1 MKALKITHNIS
12 NAENHILDKYLIDI
26 SKHELLS
33 VEEEYALAREVKK
46 GDMDAL
52 DKLVKA
58 NLRFVVSVAKQYQ
71 GQGLPLNDLIND
83 GNLGL
88 MRAAQKFD
96 ETKGFR
102 FISYA
107 VWWIRQAMTQSIVE
121 QSKIIR
127 TPISR
132 NATYSKVK
140 KAFLLL
146 EQEYQREP
154 DSDSIAERA
163 GVSEGV
169 VNEYLNSILKT
180 VSTDFTFNADTEQ
193 TIADVLAD
201 LSGNEPDNI
210 LIKQNMENNVSQLIE
225 ELPEREKDILVM
237 YFGLNGDEPST
248 LEEIGEKYGLTR
260 ERVRQIKERSLERLK
275 SKDLMKS
282 LKDFS

>member
-1 MKALKITHNIS
+1 MKALKITHNIA
-12 NAENHILDKYLIDI
+12 NAESHILDKYLIEI

-33 VEEEYALAREVKK
+33 VEEEYSLAKKVRE
-46 GDMDAL
+46 GDLDAL
-52 DKLVKA
+52 DLLVKS

-71 GQGLPLNDLIND
+71 GQGLSLNDLIND

-88 MRAAQKFD
+88 IRAANKFD

-132 NATYSKVK
+132 NSSYSKVK
-140 KAFLLL
+140 KAFQLL

-154 DSDSIAERA
+154 DSDAIATRA
-163 GVSEGV
+163 GVSESV
-169 VNEYLNSILKT
+169 VNDYLNSILKT
-180 VSTDFTFNADTEQ
+180 VSTDVSFGHENEHTLADV
-193 TIADVLAD
+193 IADFAY
-201 LSGNEPDNI
+201 NEPDNL
-210 LIKQNMENNVSQLIE
+210 LIKQNMEKSIAQIIN
-225 ELPEREKDILVM
+225 ELPEREKDILVC
-237 YFGLNGDEPST
+237 YFGLNGDDPMT

-260 ERVRQIKERSLERLK
+260 ERVRQIKERTLERLK
-275 SKDLMKS
+275 SKGLTRS
-282 LKDFS
+282 LKDY

>member
-1 MKALKITHNIS
+1 MKALKITHNIA
-12 NAENHILDKYLIDI
+12 NAESHILDKYLIEI

-33 VEEEYALAREVKK
+33 VEEEYSLAKKVRE
-46 GDMDAL
+46 GDLDAL
-52 DKLVKA
+52 DLLVKS

-71 GQGLPLNDLIND
+71 GQGLSLNDLIND

-88 MRAAQKFD
+88 IRAANKFD

-132 NATYSKVK
+132 NSSYSKVK
-140 KAFLLL
+140 KAFQLL

-154 DSDSIAERA
+154 DSDAIATRA
-163 GVSEGV
+163 GVSESV
-169 VNEYLNSILKT
+169 VNDYLNSILKT
-180 VSTDFTFNADTEQ
+180 VSTDVSFGHENENTLADI
-193 TIADVLAD
+193 IADFAY
-201 LSGNEPDNI
+201 NEPDNL
-210 LIKQNMENNVSQLIE
+210 LIKQNMEKSIAQIIN
-225 ELPEREKDILVM
+225 ELPEREKDILVC
-237 YFGLNGDEPST
+237 YFGLNGDDPMT

-260 ERVRQIKERSLERLK
+260 ERVRQIKERTLERLK
-275 SKDLMKS
+275 SKGLTRS
-282 LKDFS
+282 LKDY

>member
-1 MKALKITHNIS
+1 MKALKITHNIA
-12 NAENHILDKYLIDI
+12 NAESHILEKYLIEI

-33 VEEEYALAREVKK
+33 VEEEYSLAKKVRE
-46 GDMDAL
+46 GDLDAL
-52 DKLVKA
+52 DLLVKS

-71 GQGLPLNDLIND
+71 GQGLSLNDLIND

-88 MRAAQKFD
+88 IRAANKFD

-132 NATYSKVK
+132 NSSYSKVK
-140 KAFLLL
+140 KAFQLL

-154 DSDSIAERA
+154 DSDAIATRA
-163 GVSEGV
+163 GVSESV
-169 VNEYLNSILKT
+169 VNDYLNSILKT
-180 VSTDFTFNADTEQ
+180 VSTDVSFGHENEQ
-193 TIADVLAD
+193 TLADIIADFAY
-201 LSGNEPDNI
+201 NEPDNL
-210 LIKQNMENNVSQLIE
+210 LIKQNMEKSIAQIID
-225 ELPEREKDILVM
+225 ELPEREKDILVC
-237 YFGLNGDEPST
+237 YFGLNGDDPMT

-260 ERVRQIKERSLERLK
+260 ERVRQIKERTLERLK
-275 SKDLMKS
+275 SKGLTRS
-282 LKDFS
+282 LKDY

>member
-1 MKALKITHNIS
+1 MKALKITHNIA
-12 NAENHILDKYLIDI
+12 NAESHILDKYLIEI

-33 VEEEYALAREVKK
+33 VEEEYSLAKKVRE
-46 GDMDAL
+46 GDLDAL
-52 DKLVKA
+52 DLLVKS

-71 GQGLPLNDLIND
+71 GQGLSLNDLIND

-88 MRAAQKFD
+88 IRAANKFD

-132 NATYSKVK
+132 NSSYSKVK
-140 KAFLLL
+140 KAFQLL

-154 DSDSIAERA
+154 DSDAIATRA
-163 GVSEGV
+163 GVSESV
-169 VNEYLNSILKT
+169 VNDYLNSILKT
-180 VSTDFTFNADTEQ
+180 VSTDVSFGHENEHTLADI
-193 TIADVLAD
+193 IADFAY
-201 LSGNEPDNI
+201 NEPDNL
-210 LIKQNMENNVSQLIE
+210 LIKKNMEKSIAQIID
-225 ELPEREKDILVM
+225 ELPEREKDILVC
-237 YFGLNGDEPST
+237 YFGLNGDDPMT

-260 ERVRQIKERSLERLK
+260 ERVRQIKERTLGTLEIERV
-275 SKDLMKS
+275 D
-282 LKDFS
+282 

>member
-1 MKALKITHNIS
+1 MKALKITHNIA
-12 NAENHILDKYLIDI
+12 NAESHILDKYLIEI

-33 VEEEYALAREVKK
+33 VEEEYSLAKK
-46 GDMDAL
+46 VHEGDLDAL
-52 DKLVKA
+52 DLLVKS

-71 GQGLPLNDLIND
+71 GQGLSLNDLIND

-88 MRAAQKFD
+88 IRAANKFD

-132 NATYSKVK
+132 NSSYSKVK
-140 KAFLLL
+140 KAFQLL

-154 DSDSIAERA
+154 DSDAIATRA
-163 GVSEGV
+163 GVSESV
-169 VNEYLNSILKT
+169 VNDYLNSILKT
-180 VSTDFTFNADTEQ
+180 VSTDVSFGHENEQ
-193 TIADVLAD
+193 TLADIIADFAY
-201 LSGNEPDNI
+201 NEPDNL
-210 LIKQNMENNVSQLIE
+210 LIKQNMEKSIAQIID
-225 ELPEREKDILVM
+225 ELPEREKDILVC
-237 YFGLNGDEPST
+237 YFGLNGDDPMT

-260 ERVRQIKERSLERLK
+260 ERVRQIKERTLERLK
-275 SKDLMKS
+275 SKGLTRS
-282 LKDFS
+282 LKDY

>member
-1 MKALKITHNIS
+1 MKALKITHNIA
-12 NAENHILDKYLIDI
+12 NAESHILDKYLIEI

-33 VEEEYALAREVKK
+33 VEEEYSLAKKVRE
-46 GDMDAL
+46 GDLDAL
-52 DKLVKA
+52 DLLVKS

-71 GQGLPLNDLIND
+71 GQGLSLNDLIND

-88 MRAAQKFD
+88 IRAANKFD

-132 NATYSKVK
+132 NSSYLKVK
-140 KAFLLL
+140 KAFQLL

-154 DSDSIAERA
+154 DTDAIASRA
-163 GVSEGV
+163 GVSESV
-169 VNEYLNSILKT
+169 VNDYLNSILKT
-180 VSTDFTFNADTEQ
+180 VSTDVSFGHENEQ
-193 TIADVLAD
+193 TLADIIADFAY
-201 LSGNEPDNI
+201 NEPDNL
-210 LIKQNMENNVSQLIE
+210 LIKQNMEKSIAQIID
-225 ELPEREKDILVM
+225 ELPEREKDILVC
-237 YFGLNGDEPST
+237 YFGLNGDDPMT

-260 ERVRQIKERSLERLK
+260 ERVRQIKERTLERLK
-275 SKDLMKS
+275 SKGLTRS
-282 LKDFS
+282 LKDY

>member
-1 MKALKITHNIS
+1 MKALKITHNIA
-12 NAENHILDKYLIDI
+12 NAESHILDKYLIEI

-33 VEEEYALAREVKK
+33 VEEEYSLAKKVRE
-46 GDMDAL
+46 GDLDAL
-52 DKLVKA
+52 DLLVKS

-71 GQGLPLNDLIND
+71 GQGLSLNDLIND

-88 MRAAQKFD
+88 IRAANKFD

-132 NATYSKVK
+132 NSSYSKVK
-140 KAFLLL
+140 KAFQLL

-154 DSDSIAERA
+154 DSDAIATRA
-163 GVSEGV
+163 GVSESV
-169 VNEYLNSILKT
+169 VNDYLNSILKT
-180 VSTDFTFNADTEQ
+180 VSTDVSFGHENEHTLADI
-193 TIADVLAD
+193 IADFAY
-201 LSGNEPDNI
+201 NEPDNL
-210 LIKQNMENNVSQLIE
+210 LIKQNMEKSIAQIID
-225 ELPEREKDILVM
+225 ELPEREKDILVC
-237 YFGLNGDEPST
+237 YFGLNGDDPMT

-260 ERVRQIKERSLERLK
+260 ERVRQIKERTLERLK
-275 SKDLMKS
+275 SKGLTRS
-282 LKDFS
+282 LKDY

>member
-1 MKALKITHNIS
+1 MKALKITHNIA
-12 NAENHILDKYLIDI
+12 NAESHILDKYLIEI

-33 VEEEYALAREVKK
+33 VEEEYSLAKKVRE
-46 GDMDAL
+46 GDLDAL
-52 DKLVKA
+52 DLLVKS

-71 GQGLPLNDLIND
+71 GQGLSLNDLIND

-88 MRAAQKFD
+88 IRAANKFD

-132 NATYSKVK
+132 NSSYSKVK
-140 KAFLLL
+140 KAFQLL

-154 DSDSIAERA
+154 DSDAIATRA
-163 GVSEGV
+163 GVSESV
-169 VNEYLNSILKT
+169 VNDYLNSILKT
-180 VSTDFTFNADTEQ
+180 VSTDVSFGHENEQ
-193 TIADVLAD
+193 TLADIIADFAY
-201 LSGNEPDNI
+201 NEPDNL
-210 LIKQNMENNVSQLIE
+210 LIKQNMEKSIAQIID
-225 ELPEREKDILVM
+225 ELPEREKDILVC
-237 YFGLNGDEPST
+237 YFGLNGDDPMT

-260 ERVRQIKERSLERLK
+260 ERVRQIKERTLERLK
-275 SKDLMKS
+275 SKGLTRS
-282 LKDFS
+282 LKDY